1 MEIRFSR
8 ARQDPEDAIWAVAHA
23 AGIHA
28 RVKWATTA
36 VVRFQ
41 LVQDKDSY
49 HQAPTDRQE
58 AVIAAL
64 LALDPDA
71 TVRTARV
78 IYEGLIDYQ
87 AQTKARAES

>member
-1 MEIRFSR
+1 MEIRFSK
-8 ARQDPEDAIWAVAHA
+8 ARQYPEDQVWSVAHA

-36 VVRFQ
+36 AVRFQ
-41 LVQDKDSY
+41 LVTGKDSY
-49 HQAPTDRQE
+49 TQAPTDKQE

-71 TVRTARV
+71 TVRTARA
-78 IYEGLIDYQ
+78 IYEGREDYL

>member
-1 MEIRFSR
+1 MEIRFSK
-8 ARQDPEDAIWAVAHA
+8 ARQYPEDSIWAAAHA

-36 VVRFQ
+36 AVRFQ
-41 LVQDKDSY
+41 LVQDKESY
-49 HQAPTDRQE
+49 VQAPPDKQE

-71 TVRTARV
+71 TIRTARA

-87 AQTKARAES
+87 TQTKARAES